1 VVAVSLDCLIQVHPA
16 GSRALS
22 RGRANSKGK
31 DSTPSRNRSNEPTAA
46 NRSPSPGAEERLC
59 QNLSFKMREVRQII
73 RTLAPETTDEQ
84 LGNLTKMFLAL
95 ASTRISADPADA
107 DADANPAD
115 ADADPADA
123 DAEADSADAE
133 AVTSAASVVSDVSLN
148 P

>member
-1 VVAVSLDCLIQVHPA
+1 M
-16 GSRALS
+16 
-22 RGRANSKGK
+22 
-31 DSTPSRNRSNEPTAA
+31 
-46 NRSPSPGAEERLC
+46 C

-95 ASTRISADPADA
+95 ASTGISADPA

-115 ADADPADA
+115 ADADPADAEADPADA

-133 AVTSAASVVSDVSLN
+133 AVTPAASVVSDVSLN